1 MSQLFVTS
9 ALLYLSTLTL
19 GVLQTPER
27 EKQLIFLTVSS
38 YHSFVLSLFFF
49 FFFFV
54 HDREA
59 PQYTKLI
66 GFEVKSKTWVQTSG
80 SVTY

>member
-9 ALLYLSTLTL
+9 ALIYLSTLTL

-27 EKQLIFLTVSS
+27 EKQLIFLTGSS
-38 YHSFVLSLFFF
+38 YHSFVLSLF